1 MLRTQHSRPTKLTEV
16 RLASADLFSSLDPPS
31 DTLLE
36 SSIVSTNISNAFT
49 DSTAT
54 AGNAAAVDVNRQMLA
69 TLSLLIQTLQSI
81 DERNQHI
88 QQALLAEIVK
98 LREQMSAITTAT
110 STATPIVTPQKND
123 SAVLVSLDSAV
134 DASTVARAT
143 VKRRRL

>member
-1 MLRTQHSRPTKLTEV
+1 
-16 RLASADLFSSLDPPS
+16 
-31 DTLLE
+31 
-36 SSIVSTNISNAFT
+36 
-49 DSTAT
+49 
-54 AGNAAAVDVNRQMLA
+54 MLA
-69 TLSLLIQTLQSI
+69 TLSLLTQTLQSI

-88 QQALLAEIVK
+88 QQALLAEIVR